1 MLITDELLK
10 RGGFFMKA
18 LQIIRSNLNDPV
30 SVFLSKLWVFLSL
43 NYILCDLLSNMEM
56 SVLQMLLNGN
66 IGGVPMTEG
75 MLLFAGIS
83 LEIPILMVLLSAI
96 LPYKVNRKTNAAAAI
111 LMIIYQLGSFFF
123 GSSITL
129 HYSFFSA
136 IEILGNAAILV
147 LALKWKQ
154 LAYEEEN
161 EKWEPTKELQD

>member
-1 MLITDELLK
+1 
-10 RGGFFMKA
+10 MKA